1 MSRHFGERAKKRQ
14 TTPNVA
20 RAKARKLKK
29 REMRLQE
36 ERTEAKKRNISV
48 DQLRRE
54 RWEEVSRIRKANLT
68 MSHIS
73 SSYSYGRG
81 W

>member
-20 RAKARKLKK
+20 MAKARKRANREK
-29 REMRLQE
+29 RLRAEMA
-36 ERTEAKKRNISV
+36 EAAGKGITV
-48 DQLRRE
+48 EQLRRE
-54 RWEEVSRIRKANLT
+54 KREEADEIRRKNPAIPVSGGYSDRW
-68 MSHIS
+68 
-73 SSYSYGRG
+73 

>member
-1 MSRHFGERAKKRQ
+1 MSRHFRERVNKRQ

-20 RAKARKLKK
+20 RAKKRKLKK

-36 ERTEAKKRNISV
+36 ERTEAKRRKISV

-54 RWEEVSRIRKANLT
+54 RWEEANRIRKANLT

-73 SSYSYGRG
+73 ISYDYDR
-81 W
+81 